1 MNFLLIKE
9 DIFEISFEQPTDNE
23 LLAVKLSAGSNAF
36 FFIVRQMRV
45 LVGVPSKGGQGC
57 CVTVQMH
64 FFTAIIRHSIG
75 IW

>member
-36 FFIVRQMRV
+36 FFHRPTDEGACRCTV
-45 LVGVPSKGGQGC
+45 KGRSRLLC
-57 CVTVQMH
+57 HCSN
-64 FFTAIIRHSIG
+64 ALLHSYNQA
-75 IW
+75 